1 MQNCLFVDFL
11 FTISCRIKCDLRCLH
26 AADTMASNDSSAPS
40 TATGIIS
47 SRVWRDSISISIAQ
61 RPRLICVQPHQ
72 RINFTL
78 VDFSV
83 DDPTSSI
90 ALKPV
95 GRQPAADCSDP
106 LVIIGEGDD
115 IDNGTVICGGHR
127 RRSSVYLSTSNC
139 VRILLNATETRTA
152 EFLIYYEGIDY
163 HQSKHQTNQIS
174 VSLPKLLTTL

>member
-1 MQNCLFVDFL
+1 MV
-11 FTISCRIKCDLRCLH
+11 
-26 AADTMASNDSSAPS
+26 ASNDSSVPS

-47 SRVWRDSISISIAQ
+47 SRIWRDSISSNTAQ
-61 RPRLICVQPHQ
+61 RPQLICVQPYQ

-90 ALKPV
+90 AQKQV

-106 LVIIGEGDD
+106 LVVIGEGDD
-115 IDNGTVICGGHR
+115 IDNGTAICGGHR

-139 VRILLNATETRTA
+139 VRILLNATATRTA

-163 HQSKHQTNQIS
+163 HPSKHPTNQIS
-174 VSLPKLLTTL
+174 ASLPKLLINL